1 MKTKA
6 LLTSMLVGLGSLLL
20 AQAGNA
26 APITIKFAH
35 NSPPRADASFHHYF
49 VIFEGL
55 AKKYTNGKV
64 EFQEFPASQMGSDQQ
79 AAKKLQLGLI
89 QMMDLASNN
98 LAQLYSGF
106 DLFTLPFLIKS
117 MDCGIKKV
125 LPDQKLL
132 HEISEGAQK
141 KANIRVLAFETGG
154 MRNMMNSKHPIMS
167 PADLKGLRMRVAKN
181 PILLDTYHALGADVI
196 GVASAETY
204 GALQTHMVDGNDGGA
219 GWAYAQKLYEVQ
231 KYFSITGH
239 QMVVTSVII
248 NNKFYE
254 GLPKDVQAGSRRAA
268 PGSRRR
274 EHGLDEQLPEQDLRG
289 LQEGGAEVRLSGP
302 GAVPQGGAAGVEEI
316 RRPRRR
322 HAAHRLRAEP
332 AEGVQVIGAAPS
344 KFLARAASPGPSHP
358 VDSCGRTSSLSAR

>member
-1 MKTKA
+1 MKTRA
-6 LLTSMLVGLGSLLL
+6 LLTSLLMGLGSLLF
-20 AQAGNA
+20 AQAGQA
-26 APITIKFAH
+26 DPITIKFAH
-35 NSPPRADASFHHYF
+35 NSPPRMDADFHRYF
-49 VIFEGL
+49 VTFSKL
-55 AKKYTNGKV
+55 AEKYTNGKV
-64 EFQEFPASQMGSDQQ
+64 AFQEFPASQMGSDQQ
-79 AAKKLQLGLI
+79 AVKKLQLGLI

-98 LAQLYSGF
+98 IAQLYTGF

-117 MDCGIKKV
+117 MDCGAKYV
-125 LPDQKLL
+125 LTDKKLL

-167 PADLKGLRMRVAKN
+167 PADLKGMRMRVAKN

-254 GLPKDVQAGSRRAA
+254 GLPKDVQAGLERAA
-268 PGSRRR
+268 L
-274 EHGLDEQLPEQDLRG
+274 EAAVDNMAWMNDYQNKIFEAFKKAG
-289 LQEGGAEVRLSGP
+289 LQFAHPDLAPFRKAVQPVWAKYADRVGGMQRIEY
-302 GAVPQGGAAGVEEI
+302 
-316 RRPRRR
+316 
-322 HAAHRLRAEP
+322 
-332 AEGVQVIGAAPS
+332 VQS
-344 KFLARAASPGPSHP
+344 LQK
-358 VDSCGRTSSLSAR
+358 SCQ

>member
-1 MKTKA
+1 MKA
-6 LLTSMLVGLGSLLL
+6 RLLLTSLLMGFGSLLL

-106 DLFTLPFLIKS
+106 DLFTLPFLING
-117 MDCGIKKV
+117 MDCGINKV
-125 LPDQKLL
+125 LPDKKLL
-132 HEISEGAQK
+132 HDISEGAQK

-254 GLPKDVQAGSRRAA
+254 GLPKDVQAGLSRAA
-268 PGSRRR
+268 QEAAAENMIWMNNYQNKIFEAFKKS
-274 EHGLDEQLPEQDLRG
+274 GLKFAHPDLAPFRKAVQPVWAKYADRVG
-289 LQEGGAEVRLSGP
+289 GMQRIEYVQSLQKAC
-302 GAVPQGGAAGVEEI
+302 
-316 RRPRRR
+316 
-322 HAAHRLRAEP
+322 
-332 AEGVQVIGAAPS
+332 
-344 KFLARAASPGPSHP
+344 K
-358 VDSCGRTSSLSAR
+358 

>member
-6 LLTSMLVGLGSLLL
+6 LLTSMFVGLGSLLL
-20 AQAGNA
+20 APAGNA

-35 NSPPRADASFHHYF
+35 NSPPRPDASFHHYF

-64 EFQEFPASQMGSDQQ
+64 DFQEFPASQMGSDQQ

-117 MDCGIKKV
+117 MDCGIEKV

-254 GLPKDVQAGSRRAA
+254 GLPKDVQAGLSRAA
-268 PGSRRR
+268 Q
-274 EHGLDEQLPEQDLRG
+274 EAAAENMVWMNNYQNKIFEAFKKAGLKFAYPDLAPFRKAVQPVWKKYADRVG
-289 LQEGGAEVRLSGP
+289 GMQRIEYVQSLQKAC
-302 GAVPQGGAAGVEEI
+302 
-316 RRPRRR
+316 
-322 HAAHRLRAEP
+322 
-332 AEGVQVIGAAPS
+332 
-344 KFLARAASPGPSHP
+344 K
-358 VDSCGRTSSLSAR
+358 

>member
-1 MKTKA
+1 MKTRA
-6 LLTSMLVGLGSLLL
+6 LLTSLLVGFASLLF

-106 DLFTLPFLIKS
+106 DLFTLPFLINS
-117 MDCGIKKV
+117 MDCGIKNV
-125 LPDQKLL
+125 LPDKKLL

-167 PADLKGLRMRVAKN
+167 PADLKGMRMRVAKN

-254 GLPKDVQAGSRRAA
+254 GLPKDVQAGLERAA
-268 PGSRRR
+268 Q
-274 EHGLDEQLPEQDLRG
+274 EAAAENMVWMNDYQNKIFEAFKKAGLKFAHPDLAPFRKAVQPVWAKYADRVG
-289 LQEGGAEVRLSGP
+289 GMQRIEYVQSLQKAC
-302 GAVPQGGAAGVEEI
+302 
-316 RRPRRR
+316 
-322 HAAHRLRAEP
+322 
-332 AEGVQVIGAAPS
+332 
-344 KFLARAASPGPSHP
+344 K
-358 VDSCGRTSSLSAR
+358 